1 MHKSHTGE
9 INADPR
15 KRGYRRFLVIFL
27 ILDIIGIFLFSYY
40 ILNKSIPDKI
50 RILVDKSQ
58 SFNLKVPIQ
67 AEIESD
73 DVTVSQI
80 TKSNVPAGQIHIDLN
95 KPFKLQANKTGSY
108 KVNLKLF
115 GWLSIKNIS
124 LDVIDTVEVI
134 PCGGT
139 IGITLETD
147 GILVLGTAEVMSKD
161 GMNYEPALNILKT
174 GDYIMEANNQR
185 LTSKEELIQI
195 IQACNGQP
203 VSLKVK
209 RDTQYVTLKVQPVA
223 TATGE
228 FKIGTWIRDD
238 TQGIGTLTFV
248 TTTGDYGALGHGIT
262 DVDTGLLMSVKT
274 GGVYDAEVVN
284 IIKGKSGQ
292 PGELSGVIHE
302 NSLNRIGTITKNT
315 PQGIF
320 GQIVNTSDI
329 YKRVSN
335 NVYNNP
341 IPIALKQ
348 EIKTGDATILCNVE
362 GQIKE
367 YKISIESIDF
377 GNKSHSKGLVI
388 KITDERL
395 KELTGGIVQG
405 MSGSPIIQN
414 GKLVGAVTHVFIR
427 DASMGYGTFIENML
441 EIIQQ

>member
-9 INADPR
+9 INAVPR
-15 KRGYRRFLVIFL
+15 RRYRRWLVLFL
-27 ILDIIGIFLFSYY
+27 ILDIIGIFLFSFY
-40 ILNKSIPDKI
+40 ILNKAIPDKI

-67 AEIESD
+67 AEIDSD

-80 TKSNVPAGQIHIDLN
+80 AKSNVPAGQINIDLS
-95 KPFKLQANKTGSY
+95 KPFQLQSNKTGSY

-174 GDYIMEANNQR
+174 GDYIMEANNR
-185 LTSKEELIQI
+185 KLSSKEELIQI
-195 IQACNGQP
+195 IQTCNGQP

-274 GGVYDAEVVN
+274 GSVYDAEVVN

-302 NSLNRIGTITKNT
+302 NSLSKIGSITKNT

-329 YKRVSN
+329 YKRVANSI
-335 NVYNNP
+335 YINP

-348 EIKTGDATILCNVE
+348 EIQIGDATILCNVE

-367 YKISIESIDF
+367 YKIYIESIDF

>member
-1 MHKSHTGE
+1 MHKSQTQE
-9 INADPR
+9 NNADPR
-15 KRGYRRFLVIFL
+15 KRGYRRFLVLFL
-27 ILDIIGIFLFSYY
+27 VLDIIGIFLFSYY
-40 ILNKSIPDKI
+40 ILNKAIPDKI
-50 RILVDKSQ
+50 RILVDKTQ
-58 SFNLKVPIQ
+58 SFNLKVPMQ
-67 AEIESD
+67 AQIDSD
-73 DVTVSQI
+73 DVSVSQI
-80 TKSNVPAGQIHIDLN
+80 AKSNVPAGQIHIDLN
-95 KPFKLQANKTGSY
+95 QPFELQANKTGTY

-115 GWLSIKNIS
+115 GWISIKEIA

-174 GDYIMEANNQR
+174 GDYIMEANNQK
-185 LTSKEELIQI
+185 LTGKEELIDI
-195 IQACNGQP
+195 IQQCNGKP

-209 RDTQYVTLKVQPVA
+209 RENEIVSLAIQPVA

-228 FKIGTWIRDD
+228 YKIGTWIRDD

-248 TTTGDYGALGHGIT
+248 TTTGEYGALGHGIT

-284 IIKGKSGQ
+284 IIKGKAGQ

-302 NSLNRIGTITKNT
+302 NSSSKIGSITKNT
-315 PQGIF
+315 PQGIY
-320 GQIVNTSDI
+320 GRIVNTSDI

-335 NVYNNP
+335 NIYSNP

-362 GQIKE
+362 GQVKE

-441 EIIQQ
+441 EIIQH

>member
-9 INADPR
+9 INAVPR
-15 KRGYRRFLVIFL
+15 RRYRRWLVLFL
-27 ILDIIGIFLFSYY
+27 ILDIIGIFLFSFY
-40 ILNKSIPDKI
+40 ILNKAIPDKI

-67 AEIESD
+67 AEIDSD

-80 TKSNVPAGQIHIDLN
+80 AKSNVPAGQINIDLS
-95 KPFKLQANKTGSY
+95 KPFQLQSNKTGSY

-174 GDYIMEANNQR
+174 GDYIMEANNR
-185 LTSKEELIQI
+185 KLSSKEELIQI
-195 IQACNGQP
+195 IQTCNGQP

-274 GGVYDAEVVN
+274 GSVYDAEVVN

-302 NSLNRIGTITKNT
+302 NSLSKIGSITKNS

-329 YKRVSN
+329 YKRVANSI
-335 NVYNNP
+335 YINP

-348 EIKTGDATILCNVE
+348 EIQIGDATILCNVE

-367 YKISIESIDF
+367 YKIYIESIDF

>member
-9 INADPR
+9 INAVPR
-15 KRGYRRFLVIFL
+15 RRYRRWLVLFL
-27 ILDIIGIFLFSYY
+27 ILDIIGIFLFSFY
-40 ILNKSIPDKI
+40 ILNKAIPDKI

-67 AEIESD
+67 AEIDSD

-80 TKSNVPAGQIHIDLN
+80 AKSNVPAGQINIDLS
-95 KPFKLQANKTGSY
+95 KPFQLQSNKTGSY

-174 GDYIMEANNQR
+174 GDYIMEANSR
-185 LTSKEELIQI
+185 KLSSKEELIQI
-195 IQACNGQP
+195 IQTCNGQP
-203 VSLKVK
+203 VLLKVK
-209 RDTQYVTLKVQPVA
+209 RDSQYVTLKVQPVA

-274 GGVYDAEVVN
+274 GSVYDAEVVN

-302 NSLNRIGTITKNT
+302 NSLSKIGSITKNS

-329 YKRVSN
+329 YKRVANSI
-335 NVYNNP
+335 YNNP

-348 EIKTGDATILCNVE
+348 EIQIGDATILCNVE

-367 YKISIESIDF
+367 YKIYIESIDF

>member
-9 INADPR
+9 INAVPR
-15 KRGYRRFLVIFL
+15 RRYRRWLVLFL
-27 ILDIIGIFLFSYY
+27 ILDIIGIFLFSFY
-40 ILNKSIPDKI
+40 ILNKAIPDKI

-67 AEIESD
+67 AEIDSD

-80 TKSNVPAGQIHIDLN
+80 AKSNVPAGQINIDLS
-95 KPFKLQANKTGSY
+95 KPFQLQSNKTGSY

-174 GDYIMEANNQR
+174 GDYIMEANNR
-185 LTSKEELIQI
+185 KLSSKEELIKI
-195 IQACNGQP
+195 IQTCNGQP

-274 GGVYDAEVVN
+274 GSVYDAEVVN

-302 NSLNRIGTITKNT
+302 NSLSKIGSITKNS

-329 YKRVSN
+329 YKRVANSI
-335 NVYNNP
+335 YINP

-348 EIKTGDATILCNVE
+348 EIQIGDATILCNVE

-367 YKISIESIDF
+367 YKIYIESIDF